1 VKEIIKMRYPSYL
14 KEFKCIGG
22 TCEDNCCG
30 YWHIYIDKKTFEKY
44 ENIQDE
50 EMKKFVNKNI
60 FVREKCNTLK
70 TDYGQ
75 IRLGRDKICPFL
87 NNDNY
92 CNLQAKLGEEYL
104 SNVCTGFPRIVNK
117 IDDYYEM
124 SLDVSCMEA
133 AKILLL
139 KEEGIAFVEEES
151 SIGKHFFTFNIDT
164 NSEEV
169 KDTNYKYIKEIREKS
184 IAIIKNRN
192 YSLSERL
199 YMLCYFLEHVRRELC
214 YNYHNVKEFID
225 KYNRS
230 SFRNEFKR
238 NSENY
243 MLQLSFYRQLLE
255 KFNEYDEEYSDY
267 FKLKIKEVRSAFRF
281 DKAESLIEN
290 SELFIKAY
298 DFCEENIF
306 KRYNYIFENYLVNH
320 MFKEFFPFSENDIV
334 FDGYIMMLVRFSY
347 IKFILVGQYIYNGD
361 ISKEKIVRLI
371 QALSKEIEHNEEYLK
386 NILLYLKEYE
396 LDNKRFMEILL

>member
-1 VKEIIKMRYPSYL
+1 MKENIKMRYPSYL

-22 TCEDNCCG
+22 TCGDNCCG
-30 YWHIYIDKKTFEKY
+30 YWHIYIDKKTFKKY

-50 EMKKFVNKNI
+50 ELKKFVNENI

-75 IRLGRDKICPFL
+75 IRLGSDKICPFL

-92 CNLQAKLGEEYL
+92 CSLQVKLGEEYL
-104 SNVCTGFPRIVNK
+104 SNVCTVFPRVINK
-117 IDDYYEM
+117 IDDCYEM

-139 KEEGIAFVEEES
+139 KEEGIAFVEEYI
-151 SIGKHFFTFNIDT
+151 SIGKHFFTFHIDT

-199 YMLCYFLEHVRRELC
+199 YMLGTFLEHVRRELC

-225 KYNRS
+225 QYNIS
-230 SFRNEFKR
+230 SFRKEFKR
-238 NSENY
+238 NNENY
-243 MLQLSFYRQLLE
+243 MLQLSFFRQILE
-255 KFNEYDEEYSDY
+255 RFSEYEEEYSDY
-267 FKLKIKEVRSAFRF
+267 FKSQIKEVRAAFRF
-281 DKAESLIEN
+281 DNGESLIEN
-290 SELFIKAY
+290 SELFIGAY
-298 DFCEENIF
+298 EYCEENMF

-347 IKFILVGQYIYNGD
+347 IKFILVGQHIYNGE
-361 ISKEKIVRLI
+361 ISKEKIMRLI

-396 LDNKRFMEILL
+396 LDNKRFAEILL